1 MQGVINVICAR
12 GRGPKLKEVEAV
24 FHKEW
29 KKERPVSNA
38 PPPTEGNGNSHILKQ
53 FDDASILR
61 TVDVNFSDTGTL
73 WGIVIELED
82 R

>member
-38 PPPTEGNGNSHILKQ
+38 PSPTEGNGNTHILKQ